1 MASAAIRLPTRPCSI
16 VLLSSPRGCLRY
28 NRQPFAT
35 LPRLG
40 LEMDSKTAE
49 SHTPRRPRVEDDY
62 LVRGAGRFV
71 DDAHEPHQAYATFVR
86 SAHAMARIR
95 GITNDDAKK
104 VRGVL
109 AILTAADMDAAG
121 VGNVGRHAPLVGRG
135 GKKLV
140 LPYRPALAGDRV
152 MHIGQPVAV
161 VIAETALAAQDAAEL
176 VSVDYEE
183 LTPVIDARDAV
194 SPDATQLWPE
204 APGNVAVDWPG
215 PANDPDANAREVDQ
229 LIASTKHVARVAA
242 INQRLVVATMEP
254 RGLSARYDPA
264 TDSYTLRVCSQSAGS
279 LRDNLVA
286 IMSWPK
292 ERLRVITEDVG
303 GAFGL
308 KTGAYPE
315 YIAVMVAAKMIGRPV
330 HWMSSRSEAFL
341 SDGQARDTF
350 TEGELALDEKGKFV
364 ALRIRH
370 LANMGAYIGSVG
382 ANVQT
387 LNFSRCFPGMYDIK
401 HIDVSARCIFTN
413 TIPTQPYR
421 GAGRPEANYVLEKLV
436 EEAARITGVDAIKLR
451 RRNLVRA
458 SAIPYKTAIGTTY
471 DSGEFEVVMDKALA
485 LADYSGFNKRKRESA
500 KRGKLR
506 GIGFSCVLEHSGG
519 APLES
524 ASLLFPGGE
533 NAVLALNV
541 QSTGQGHQTVFP
553 RLAAERLGIPV
564 EQIRHRHGDSK
575 LEIPGMASVASRS
588 AITAG
593 SAIVKTVDTLIEKG
607 KTIAA
612 HVLEASEADIVYQAG
627 RFEVVGTDRRIS
639 LFELASRA
647 TEMKQRGEIQESL
660 DTKASQETPQTFPNG
675 CHVAEVEID
684 PDTGNVEVVSYS
696 AVDDCGN
703 VLDHMIVEGQFHGAL
718 ASGLGQALLE
728 TAVYDREGGQLITGS
743 FMDYAMPRA
752 EHMPIIR
759 DAVHSVPAT
768 TNPLGVKGVGEA
780 ATTAA
785 IATVMNAIAN
795 AIPGEPGAKL
805 AMPATPEKIWKA
817 CQGAS

>member
-1 MASAAIRLPTRPCSI
+1 
-16 VLLSSPRGCLRY
+16 
-28 NRQPFAT
+28 
-35 LPRLG
+35 
-40 LEMDSKTAE
+40 
-49 SHTPRRPRVEDDY
+49 VEDDY

-71 DDAHEPHQAYATFVR
+71 DDAYEPRQAYAAFVR
-86 SAHAMARIR
+86 SPHAMAHIR
-95 GITNDDAKK
+95 GITTDEAKK
-104 VRGVL
+104 SRGVL
-109 AILTAADMDAAG
+109 AVLTAADMEAAG
-121 VGNVGRHAPLVGRG
+121 VGNVGRHAPLAGRG

-140 LPYRPALAGDRV
+140 LPNRPALAGDRV
-152 MHIGQPVAV
+152 MHIGQPIAV

-183 LTPVIDARDAV
+183 LTPVIDARDAAR
-194 SPDATQLWPE
+194 PDAPQLWAE
-204 APGNVAVDWPG
+204 APENIAVDWPG
-215 PANDPDANAREVDQ
+215 PAQDPDANACEVDQ
-229 LIASTKHVARVAA
+229 FMASAQHVARVAVT
-242 INQRLVVATMEP
+242 NQRLVVATMEP
-254 RGLSARYDPA
+254 RGVTASHDRA

-279 LRDNLVA
+279 LRDNIVA
-286 IMSWPK
+286 IMNWPK

-315 YIAVMVAAKMIGRPV
+315 YIAVMVAANTVGRPV
-330 HWMSSRSEAFL
+330 HWMSTRSEAFL

-350 TEGELALDEKGKFV
+350 TEGELALDEKGKFI

-387 LNFSRCFPGMYDIK
+387 LNFTRCFPGMYDIK
-401 HIDVSARCIFTN
+401 HIDVSSRCVFTN

-436 EEAARITGVDAIKLR
+436 EEAARITGIGAIKLR
-451 RRNLVRA
+451 RRNLIRA
-458 SAIPYKTAIGTTY
+458 SAIPYKTAVGTTY
-471 DSGEFEVVMDKALA
+471 DSGEFEAVMDKVLA
-485 LADYSGFNKRKRESA
+485 LADYAGFNKRKRDSA

-533 NAVLALNV
+533 TAVLALNV
-541 QSTGQGHQTVFP
+541 QSTGQGHQSVFP

-564 EQIRHRHGDSK
+564 EQVGHRHGDSK

-607 KTIAA
+607 KAIAA
-612 HVLEASEADIVYQAG
+612 NVLEASEADIVYQAG

-660 DTKASQETPQTFPNG
+660 DIKASAETPQTFPNG

-684 PDTGNVEVVSYS
+684 PATGNVEVVSYT

-728 TAVYDREGGQLITGS
+728 SAIYDTEGGQLITGS
-743 FMDYAMPRA
+743 FMDYGMPRA
-752 EHMPIIR
+752 EHMPVVR

-795 AIPGEPGAKL
+795 AIPGEASAKL
-805 AMPATPEKIWKA
+805 SMPATPEKVWKA
-817 CQGAS
+817 CQAIG